1 MDDEKKDVT
10 RRDFLKSS
18 GIAAGTLVG
27 GGLVGGIVGYN
38 MNGQSNKDKSDKKKE
53 GSHKG
58 LLFFNNQNDFKILS
72 EATERIFPEDDLG
85 PGAIGLGVP
94 YFIDH
99 QLAGNYGSN
108 AKEYMQGPFHKGE
121 PTQGYQTS
129 LTRAEVFMTGIAAL
143 EKEAKKRY
151 DKGFAEIEDKQ
162 RDKILTD
169 VQKDKVKMKGVEAS
183 FFFDMLRSATLAG
196 AYADPIYAGNENMD
210 GWKMKDFPG
219 HQMSYIQDI
228 EKDKF
233 QKIKPKSLSSMQHE

>member
-1 MDDEKKDVT
+1 
-10 RRDFLKSS
+10 
-18 GIAAGTLVG
+18 
-27 GGLVGGIVGYN
+27 
-38 MNGQSNKDKSDKKKE
+38 
-53 GSHKG
+53 
-58 LLFFNNQNDFKILS
+58 
-72 EATERIFPEDDLG
+72 
-85 PGAIGLGVP
+85 
-94 YFIDH
+94 H

-196 AYADPIYAGNENMD
+196 AYADPIYAGN
-210 GWKMKDFPG
+210 
-219 HQMSYIQDI
+219 QDI